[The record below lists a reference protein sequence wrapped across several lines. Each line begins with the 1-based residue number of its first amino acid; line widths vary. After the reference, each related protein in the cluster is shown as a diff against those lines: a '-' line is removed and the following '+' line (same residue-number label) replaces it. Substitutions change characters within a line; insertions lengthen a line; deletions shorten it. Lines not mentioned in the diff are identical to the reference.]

1 MTCPPE
7 IAQAE
12 LNDSHIRLY
21 ESTDHYENFLDCV
34 RTRKQPICPAEVG
47 HRSATCCHLANIA
60 MLLHRRLQ
68 WDPKAERFVNDDEAN
83 AMLTR
88 PYRAPWDK
96 FI

>member
-1 MTCPPE
+1 
-7 IAQAE
+7 
-12 LNDSHIRLY
+12 
-21 ESTDHYENFLDCV
+21 
-34 RTRKQPICPAEVG
+34 
-47 HRSATCCHLANIA
+47 